1 MSDIIREADITHTL
15 HGTGIYAASL
25 TPQTHHPWPLLGIY
39 SSPMEGL
46 VNGSTVT
53 GHVPR
58 GERTPG
64 LLLSGAAD
72 DRRGLRT
79 DRQNGGAEDRNGVGV
94 VFSFKMTIPAEVTL
108 LKACIRPFLRLV
120 VPCSHGYKT
129 LQDCHAVFRPMSS
142 QKKTCLS

>member
-1 MSDIIREADITHTL
+1 
-15 HGTGIYAASL
+15 
-25 TPQTHHPWPLLGIY
+25 
-39 SSPMEGL
+39 MEGL

-79 DRQNGGAEDRNGVGV
+79 DRQNGGAEDRNGVGASRAADLSSNQAPASQV
-94 VFSFKMTIPAEVTL
+94 MTPSMALLDTSSWSLETVIPLA
-108 LKACIRPFLRLV
+108 A
-120 VPCSHGYKT
+120 
-129 LQDCHAVFRPMSS
+129 
-142 QKKTCLS
+142 